1 MTHRLPALL
10 ISAAALAMPML
21 MLGGCAT
28 HDSRITTL
36 AAPMQLTDL
45 GLDVENPFG
54 GVRVEVD
61 QDFDHICMTESLLT
75 PAFATDEL
83 REAFQGRVTLSTE
96 RVEAAPGMETLRV
109 RVVALEPMQTE
120 EGVNLTIRLPRC
132 DGIRVRNTAG
142 SAELVGVTGAIHVET
157 IDGDIEVRCDE
168 PVRAPVALIADS
180 GNVYLQSP
188 GGDEGR
194 VELMFNNGDATFES
208 MTIDTVPA
216 RGAGVVDVAEYRRL
230 EEAGHPSA
238 GAIVHAH
245 THAEVMSAP
254 VDRRGWG
261 WGAAGILALLGLALL
276 WRGRTESEDE
286 VDPALE
292 STFDAPTFD
301 EADATWVD
309 GTLPG

>member
-10 ISAAALAMPML
+10 ISAAVLAMPVL

-45 GLDVENPFG
+45 GLDIENPYG
-54 GVRVEVD
+54 GVRVVVD
-61 QDFDHICMTESLLT
+61 EDFDHICMTESLLT

-109 RVVALEPMQTE
+109 RVVALEPMRAE

-157 IDGDIEVRCDE
+157 TDGDIEVRCDE

-194 VELMFNNGDATFES
+194 VELVSNTGKAVFTSTLE
-208 MTIDTVPA
+208 PL
-216 RGAGVVDVAEYRRL
+216 RG
-230 EEAGHPSA
+230 
-238 GAIVHAH
+238 
-245 THAEVMSAP
+245 MSATTNQ
-254 VDRRGWG
+254 VRGVLSG
-261 WGAAGILALLGLALL
+261 GVHPITLRSDSGNVRMMVIEDPMGYTRVKSGNQRIASPERYQGEELG
-276 WRGRTESEDE
+276 G
-286 VDPALE
+286 
-292 STFDAPTFD
+292 
-301 EADATWVD
+301 
-309 GTLPG
+309 